1 MKNFPALTPRFL
13 IVGLL
18 ILNLPLPLSRS
29 IKSALQVVEISK
41 NASPLQVS
49 VRFYA
54 FRSRPFTTTTF
65 SFLVNDGEIACVR
78 KQGYRGI
85 RFPLSDPPASPCL
98 NPGVVA
104 VAAISLIFILS
115 SSAKIR

>member
-1 MKNFPALTPRFL
+1 MKYFPALTPRFL

-18 ILNLPLPLSRS
+18 ILNIPLPLSRS
-29 IKSALQVVEISK
+29 IKSAGSGDML
-41 NASPLQVS
+41 LQVS
-49 VRFYA
+49 VRSYA
-54 FRSRPFTTTTF
+54 FRSRPFITTTF
-65 SFLVNDGEIACVR
+65 SFLANDGEIACVR
-78 KQGYRGI
+78 KQGYRGV
-85 RFPLSDPPASPCL
+85 RFPLPDPPASPCL